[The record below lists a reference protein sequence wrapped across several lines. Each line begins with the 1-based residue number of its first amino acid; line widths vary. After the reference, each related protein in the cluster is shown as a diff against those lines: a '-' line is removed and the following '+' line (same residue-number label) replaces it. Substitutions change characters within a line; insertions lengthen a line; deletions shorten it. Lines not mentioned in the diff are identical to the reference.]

1 MILVID
7 CGNTN
12 TVFALYSYS
21 KKIEQCGCWRINN
34 DTKRTADMY
43 YPWLLQM
50 LDLSNFKIKDITGI
64 CIASVVPESLFNI
77 KSLIRK
83 YFKIS

>member
-50 LDLSNFKIKDITGI
+50 LDLSNFKIKILLV
-64 CIASVVPESLFNI
+64 SV
-77 KSLIRK
+77 
-83 YFKIS
+83 